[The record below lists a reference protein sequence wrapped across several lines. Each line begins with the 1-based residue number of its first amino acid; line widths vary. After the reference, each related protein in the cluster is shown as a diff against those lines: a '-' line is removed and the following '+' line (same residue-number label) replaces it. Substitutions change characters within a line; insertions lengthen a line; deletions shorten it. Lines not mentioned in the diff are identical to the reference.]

1 MMLENEEVTQEQVDE
16 LAEDMQA
23 AIDGLKLLD
32 AEKGAAETA
41 DTAASDLRVMFAGIL
56 LLSVAG
62 VAIVRKRRM
71 RA

>member
-1 MMLENEEVTQEQVDE
+1 MNE
-16 LAEDMQA
+16 LAEEMQA

-32 AEKGAAETA
+32 AEKGAAEAA

-62 VAIVRKRRM
+62 AAIVRKR
-71 RA
+71 AYAGINGHKKGSW